1 MRFIVDVSTQKILE
15 SNAQFSGTEVLFF
28 ANSSIL
34 LDKNYRNSGLKK
46 AQAVADNLSRVL
58 DLLKLTP
65 IGYHEEIQAHEECK
79 EDEAERLIEI
89 AERYSRAE
97 PSWPRQLMPGD
108 RDLGYTTTVQPLAK
122 LASEIEVI
130 DPYVATKMLLNA
142 RELWLINRLI
152 EDCPGTV
159 KVLTQEEKGT
169 RDLPFQTQRE
179 IYEMEFYNLIDKSN
193 ETKSKRFEMRINRFN
208 RDFHNRS
215 IRFLFDNG
223 VASDHELAH
232 GVDAFNSQI
241 KDSDLARMTTEAYSA
256 RRSRNLNC
264 PIRVVLKHDFS

>member
-1 MRFIVDVSTQKILE
+1 MRFIVEISTQKILA
-15 SNAQFSGTEVLFF
+15 SGAKFSGPEVLFF
-28 ANSSIL
+28 SQSSL
-34 LDKNYRNSGLKK
+34 FLDKNFGDLVPIK
-46 AQAVADNLSRVL
+46 AEADVDNVSRVL

-65 IGYHEEIQAHEECK
+65 IGFHEEVQAHEKCS
-79 EDEAERLIEI
+79 EDEAKRLIEI
-89 AERYSRAE
+89 GEQYSRAK

-108 RDLGYTTTVQPLAK
+108 RDFGYRTTVQPLAK

-130 DPYVATKMLLNA
+130 DPYVATMMLHNP
-142 RELWLINRLI
+142 RQLWLINRLV
-152 EDCPGTV
+152 EDCLGTV
-159 KVLTQEEKGT
+159 KVITQEERET

-179 IYEMEFYNLIDKSN
+179 IYELEFENLIDKSYAP
-193 ETKSKRFEMRINRFN
+193 KSKMLEMRINRFN

-223 VASDHELAH
+223 VSSDHELAH
-232 GVDAFNSQI
+232 GVDAFSGQI

-264 PIRVVLKHDFS
+264 PVRIVLQHVFT